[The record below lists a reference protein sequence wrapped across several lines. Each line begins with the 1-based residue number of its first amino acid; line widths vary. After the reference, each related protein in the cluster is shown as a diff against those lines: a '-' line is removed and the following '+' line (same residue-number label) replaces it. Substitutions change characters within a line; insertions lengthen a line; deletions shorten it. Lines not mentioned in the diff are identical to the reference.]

1 MPLVKKVSKLTEKF
15 QATVP
20 AEVREVLHLKKGDA
34 VVYEIQKDHKVV
46 IRKATRVEYDWIK
59 GLEKT
64 LSEWNSENDEKAYR
78 DL

>member
-1 MPLVKKVSKLTEKF
+1 MALVKKVSKLTEKF

-20 AEVREVLHLKKGDA
+20 AEVREVLHLDKGDA
-34 VVYEIQKDHKVV
+34 VVYEIHKDRKV
-46 IRKATRVEYDWIK
+46 ILRKATRVEYEWIK

-64 LSEWNSENDEKAYR
+64 LSEWNSENDEEAYR